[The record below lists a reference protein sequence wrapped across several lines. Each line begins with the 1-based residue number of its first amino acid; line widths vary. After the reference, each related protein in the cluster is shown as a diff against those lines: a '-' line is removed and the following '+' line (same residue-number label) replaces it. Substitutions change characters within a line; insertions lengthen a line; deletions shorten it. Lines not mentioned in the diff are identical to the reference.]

1 MYSIFTPLQFH
12 LVCRDLANDNT
23 LAFFDFHSSLAVLYG
38 VVRLIGARKH
48 KRLFIFPF
56 QVLGI
61 SLSLSLSLGE
71 IVYQYADI
79 SLQTQFVRRE
89 RSDNGVQVSERVRE
103 KTLLSSRE
111 QRLEKTFI
119 QERG

>member
-23 LAFFDFHSSLAVLYG
+23 LAFFDFYSSLAVLYG

-61 SLSLSLSLGE
+61 SLSLSLSGRDCLP
-71 IVYQYADI
+71 I
-79 SLQTQFVRRE
+79 RRH
-89 RSDNGVQVSERVRE
+89 
-103 KTLLSSRE
+103 
-111 QRLEKTFI
+111 FI
-119 QERG
+119 ANSIC